1 MSSLSS
7 RRGPTGVRAAAVV
20 VLIAVGL
27 APGADAQ
34 SSPGLPSPR
43 VTTLTARVVTLQP
56 RVVSVAPQ
64 QTTPNKFTVNSDVLF
79 AFNASNLSSNAHAV
93 LAGVVQHLQAAR
105 PGRVSIVGYT
115 DSIGTPEYNLGLS
128 QRRAVSVEAYLQAH
142 VHTGR
147 LSYQTKGLGEANPVA
162 PNALPGG
169 QGNPAGRQRNR
180 RVVIRYAPR

>member
-142 VHTGR
+142 VHTGGSATR
-147 LSYQTKGLGEANPVA
+147 PKAWAKPTPSPPTPSPGDRTTRPAANETGES
-162 PNALPGG
+162 
-169 QGNPAGRQRNR
+169 
-180 RVVIRYAPR
+180 

>member
-7 RRGPTGVRAAAVV
+7 RGPTGVRAAAVV
-20 VLIAVGL
+20 VLIAVGQ

-79 AFNASNLSSNAHAV
+79 AFNASNLSSNVHAV

-115 DSIGTPEYNLGLS
+115 DSIGTPAYNIGLS
-128 QRRAVSVEAYLQAH
+128 QRRAASVQAYLQAN
-142 VHTGR
+142 VNNTG
-147 LSYQTKGLGEANPVA
+147 LTYQTQGRGEADPVA
-162 PNALPGG
+162 PNTLPGG
-169 QGNPAGRQRNR
+169 GDNPAGRQQNR
-180 RVVIRYAPR
+180 RVVITYTPG